1 MSINPSANVYLHRI
15 DYWRISEMVYDDHH
29 RHQLSYLNHHHSFH
43 ESSPII
49 VAEVSAREENSQIS
63 LIKKPT

>member
-1 MSINPSANVYLHRI
+1 
-15 DYWRISEMVYDDHH
+15 MVYDDHH